1 MTEYLE
7 NESKDHS
14 ENYKNKNTDT
24 DKKKGYGGRFSSSPI
39 STSGSIEVGRKQ
51 FKKIIKA
58 ATTTNHSP
66 ELAKWL

>member
-1 MTEYLE
+1 MKAKITQ
-7 NESKDHS
+7 KII
-14 ENYKNKNTDT
+14 KTKTKTDT